1 MKNILIIADTIVAK
15 HFLERL
21 FVARNNAHHYTV
33 VIYGDDLD
41 FSDVTLE
48 NFSFYKFDPTSF
60 DKLGRVA
67 NGYFARFMVLMG
79 DSFEALSVY
88 KNLRTI
94 SKKTEIIMLDM
105 WGLEGLDE
113 DSYLRLLDGRDVITT
128 RLLGYLIK

>member
-48 NFSFYKFDPTSF
+48 NF
-60 DKLGRVA
+60 
-67 NGYFARFMVLMG
+67 
-79 DSFEALSVY
+79 
-88 KNLRTI
+88 
-94 SKKTEIIMLDM
+94 
-105 WGLEGLDE
+105 
-113 DSYLRLLDGRDVITT
+113 
-128 RLLGYLIK
+128 